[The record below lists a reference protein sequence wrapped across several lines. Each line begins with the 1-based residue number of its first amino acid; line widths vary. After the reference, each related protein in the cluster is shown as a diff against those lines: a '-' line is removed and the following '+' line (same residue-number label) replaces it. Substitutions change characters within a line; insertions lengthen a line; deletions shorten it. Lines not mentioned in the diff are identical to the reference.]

1 MQKFDVIVIGGGV
14 IGGTLLRELTKYR
27 LQACLLEKENDVC
40 MGQSKAN
47 SGIVHA
53 GFDAVP
59 GTLKAKFNVLGNQM
73 MENYTKELGVKYENN
88 GSLVVAFSEEEMQT
102 LLSLKA
108 RGEENGVLDMEII
121 DKETLRAIEP
131 NISDEAV
138 GALHAKTGGI
148 VCPYGLTIAAIGNAM
163 DNGAKLFTD
172 FEVVKIQ
179 KQADEFIVTSAL
191 GDSVVGKIVINCAG
205 LASGKIAK
213 IAGDNDV
220 DVRARKGEYILLDRE
235 SGDFV
240 SHTLFFTPT
249 KAGKGILVTQTA
261 DHNILLGPT
270 SEEMDKASTNTTAQ
284 GLSFVIEKVNKM
296 VKNPPLFNTI
306 TSFAGVRAYCTRHDF
321 IIEESKTVKG
331 LIHCAGVESP
341 GLTSAPAIAK
351 FVTEELV
358 GNIINLEK
366 NENFNGIRKSEAYF
380 KDLSIEEKNAVIA
393 KDPAYG
399 KIVCRCEQITEGEIV
414 RAVRENPPAK
424 NVDAVKRRTRA
435 GMGRCQGGFCQP
447 HVAEIIA
454 RELGIPFEEVTKNG
468 AGSALVMGISK

>member
-108 RGEENGVLDMEII
+108 RGEENGVLDMGII

-163 DNGAKLFTD
+163 DNGAKRRGRPC
-172 FEVVKIQ
+172 K
-179 KQADEFIVTSAL
+179 
-191 GDSVVGKIVINCAG
+191 
-205 LASGKIAK
+205 
-213 IAGDNDV
+213 
-220 DVRARKGEYILLDRE
+220 KGRIY
-235 SGDFV
+235 
-240 SHTLFFTPT
+240 
-249 KAGKGILVTQTA
+249 
-261 DHNILLGPT
+261 
-270 SEEMDKASTNTTAQ
+270 
-284 GLSFVIEKVNKM
+284 
-296 VKNPPLFNTI
+296 
-306 TSFAGVRAYCTRHDF
+306 FAG
-321 IIEESKTVKG
+321 
-331 LIHCAGVESP
+331 
-341 GLTSAPAIAK
+341 
-351 FVTEELV
+351 
-358 GNIINLEK
+358 
-366 NENFNGIRKSEAYF
+366 
-380 KDLSIEEKNAVIA
+380 
-393 KDPAYG
+393 
-399 KIVCRCEQITEGEIV
+399 
-414 RAVRENPPAK
+414 
-424 NVDAVKRRTRA
+424 
-435 GMGRCQGGFCQP
+435 
-447 HVAEIIA
+447 
-454 RELGIPFEEVTKNG
+454 
-468 AGSALVMGISK
+468 